1 MNNEQVI
8 TVSGDS
14 EQIAKYL
21 ENFKYDPSNTKEVLE
36 KYNQLSKQYIQ
47 DTPKTLIHRLD
58 K

>member
-21 ENFKYDPSNTKEVLE
+21 ENFKYDPCNTKEVLE
-36 KYNQLSKQYIQ
+36 KYNQLSL
-47 DTPKTLIHRLD
+47 TVTHKTLIHRLN